1 MEKYYKVLTKNGE
14 STHANF
20 DYSQY
25 LPKNGNAGKWLP
37 EINDLEICERGYH
50 ITKYWNMWY
59 KEGARIYEVE
69 YKGMLTIQ
77 DHCGVEE
84 KAVCKT
90 IRLLRDATEE
100 LVPGLTGNRNTGYRN
115 TGDYNTGN
123 RNTGYCNTGNYNTGN
138 YNTGIRNTGHCNT
151 GDCNTGNRNTGDY
164 NTGYRNTG
172 DRNTGNYNT
181 GDCNTGNWNTGYR
194 NTGYRNTG
202 NRNAGAWNTGDYNTG
217 DYNTGDCNT
226 GNRNTGD
233 WNTGN
238 YNTGYFNT
246 TTPKV
251 RIFNEET
258 DLKFDDIDFPNWIYV
273 NSPKKDA
280 FREAFIKA
288 SLDDVEK
295 TLKLP
300 NFDYAIFEDITGI
313 SKSDFDKKLGK

>member
-1 MEKYYKVLTKNGE
+1 MEKYYKVLTKNGK
-14 STHANF
+14 STYANF

-59 KEGARIYEVE
+59 EEGARIYEVE

-100 LVPGLTGNRNTGYRN
+100 LVPGLKGNYNTGDCNTGYRNTGDWNTGDYNTGNCNTGYRN
-115 TGDYNTGN
+115 TGDYNTG
-123 RNTGYCNTGNYNTGN
+123 
-138 YNTGIRNTGHCNT
+138 
-151 GDCNTGNRNTGDY
+151 D
-164 NTGYRNTG
+164 
-172 DRNTGNYNT
+172 
-181 GDCNTGNWNTGYR
+181 
-194 NTGYRNTG
+194 
-202 NRNAGAWNTGDYNTG
+202 
-217 DYNTGDCNT
+217 
-226 GNRNTGD
+226 
-233 WNTGN
+233 

-300 NFDYAIFEDITGI
+300 NFDYAIFEEITGI
-313 SKSDFDKKLGK
+313 SKNDFDKKLRKDK

>member
-1 MEKYYKVLTKNGE
+1 MEKHYKVLTKNGE

-100 LVPGLTGNRNTGYRN
+100 LVPGLTGNY
-115 TGDYNTGN
+115 
-123 RNTGYCNTGNYNTGN
+123 
-138 YNTGIRNTGHCNT
+138 NT
-151 GDCNTGNRNTGDY
+151 GDC

-181 GDCNTGNWNTGYR
+181 GNYNTGDCNTGDYNTGNYNTGYYNTGDC

-202 NRNAGAWNTGDYNTG
+202 N
-217 DYNTGDCNT
+217 YNTGDCNT
-226 GNRNTGD
+226 GNY
-233 WNTGN
+233 NTGN

-300 NFDYAIFEDITGI
+300 NFDYAIFEEITGI